1 MSTILAGTEHLV
13 AFVLVD
19 SLGAVVEGLGTTFSV
34 QVSKNGGAFAAGAGD
49 KAEVSNGWYS
59 YELTSSETDT
69 EGPLAIVVTG
79 TGAVQQNLLYQV
91 VGAVPSPASGTYI
104 LTAAEGSEVLRCE
117 VDDAEM
123 LALLP
128 LIDDY
133 IKDATGHDWASDTTI
148 HPKAKSAARMLLVM
162 WHENPGMLANGQ
174 TALSFGLK
182 ACLAQLEAAAEN
194 FKEFQGVDGAG
205 ACVLMGASVGDTVS
219 SVVGLVGVTGDQA
232 GSFETVITVEDEIQ
246 QTATGDLSSNW
257 YRVELVPVAEM

>member
-79 TGAVQQNLLYQV
+79 TGAVQQNLLFQV

-117 VDDAEM
+117 VDDSEM
-123 LALLP
+123 LELLP

-133 IKDATGHDWASDTTI
+133 IKDATGHDWAADTTI

-162 WHENPGMLANGQ
+162 WHENPGMIQQQGG
-174 TALSFGLK
+174 LSFGLK
-182 ACLAQLEAAAEN
+182 AVLAQLEAAAEN

-205 ACVLMGASVGDTVS
+205 ACVLMGARVGDTVS
-219 SVVGLVGVTGDQA
+219 SVVGLVGASGDQA
-232 GSFETVITVEDEIQ
+232 SNFETVITVDDEIQ